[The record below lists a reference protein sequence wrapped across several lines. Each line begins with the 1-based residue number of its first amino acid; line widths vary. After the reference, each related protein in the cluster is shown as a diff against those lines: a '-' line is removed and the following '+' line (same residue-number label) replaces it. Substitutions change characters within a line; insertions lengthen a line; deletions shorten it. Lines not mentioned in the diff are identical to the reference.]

1 MKLTINDRIYILRRK
16 LNLNQEAF
24 GKRINVT
31 RSAISNYEKGTRNIM
46 DRVITDICREFNVN
60 EEWLR
65 NGTGDMFI
73 EPDTFSLDQY
83 LKSKNATDFE
93 IELVKSFFEI
103 PDDSRK
109 EFLNRLK
116 KYVISNFNENDLV
129 ATKEK
134 TFEEKKKR
142 ELEAYALELEAEAKG
157 EISSALEKHEGA

>member
-1 MKLTINDRIYILRRK
+1 MELINERIKSIRKALNMKQNEFSKELMISQGHLSDIENGRKDITNKIKEIIILK
-16 LNLNQEAF
+16 
-24 GKRINVT
+24 
-31 RSAISNYEKGTRNIM
+31 
-46 DRVITDICREFNVN
+46 FNVN

-73 EPDTFSLDQY
+73 EPDTFSLDEY

-129 ATKEK
+129 ATKEE

-142 ELEAYALELEAEAKG
+142 ELEAYALELEAESKG
-157 EISSALEKHEGA
+157 EISSVSEKPKGA